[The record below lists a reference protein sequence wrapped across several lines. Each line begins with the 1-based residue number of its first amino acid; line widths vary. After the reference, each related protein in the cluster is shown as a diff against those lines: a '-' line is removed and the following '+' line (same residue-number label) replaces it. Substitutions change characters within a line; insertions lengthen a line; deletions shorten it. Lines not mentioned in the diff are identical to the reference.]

1 MSFERAVANVLK
13 NEGGLIENPSDPG
26 GLTNFG
32 ISQRAYPSLD
42 IRNLTVEQAT
52 QIYRTD
58 YWDKIRGDE
67 LWEPLAFVLLDF
79 AANSGVSEA
88 TKALQ
93 RVLKVPVDGVMGP
106 QTTRAAAG
114 RSGIMTAVSVERIFF
129 LTGLSAWHAFGRGW
143 ATRVINTAVEAFE
156 P

>member
-1 MSFERAVANVLK
+1 MSFERAIANVLK
-13 NEGGLIENPSDPG
+13 NEGGLVENPSDPG

-32 ISQRAYPSLD
+32 ISQRAYPNLD
-42 IRNLTVEQAT
+42 IRNLTIGQAT

-58 YWDKIRGDE
+58 YWGKIRGDE

-93 RVLKVPVDGVMGP
+93 RALKVPVDGVMGP
-106 QTTRAAAG
+106 QTTSAAAG
-114 RSGIMTAVSVERIFF
+114 RSGIMTSVSVERIFF
-129 LTGLSAWHAFGRGW
+129 LTGLPAWRTFGRGW